1 MKEHIEFITDSFTDY
16 AGKVHHFVIAA
27 LSQNL
32 PSRSGQLKY
41 NLTCNENLS
50 VSHEVSVYIE
60 DYGTE
65 DYIGT
70 VTKIVR
76 LGVSICNPVDT
87 FDEKVGTL
95 KAIARARNAS
105 PTLYS
110 SNLGAIN
117 TGVVKALLEQEA
129 KYLKNNPEKF
139 IKGYIDMRD
148 RYFTHQ
154 KMEAIKKDFSE
165 IENQVVENL
174 QNNPKF
180 LDKVMQYLKWLNR
193 QNEGCQK

>member
-32 PSRSGQLKY
+32 PSRSGQLEHNPVDDK
-41 NLTCNENLS
+41 NFS
-50 VSHEVSVYIE
+50 VYHEVNIYIE
-60 DYGTE
+60 DYGIE

-70 VTKIVR
+70 VTKVVR
-76 LGVSICNPVDT
+76 LGVSICNPLDT

-95 KAIARARNAS
+95 KAIARARNAA

-129 KYLKNNPEKF
+129 KYLKDNPEKF

-154 KMEAIKKDFSE
+154 KMEAMKKDFSE

-174 QNNPKF
+174 QVNPKF
-180 LDKVMQYLKWLNR
+180 LNKVMQYFIWLTK